1 MVTSIKQ
8 RLITGSQRA
17 SAVALSVVMAFAL
30 LGVAPIADAKRFGGG
45 GSMGRQATPPAKA
58 APPQAAPAGAAAPG
72 AAAAAPARSS
82 WMGPMVGLAAGLGLA
97 ALASHLGFGEELMSL
112 MLMVL
117 IAVVAFV
124 VIRMV
129 FFRNRG
135 PQPMPAGA
143 AGAMGG
149 ASMRSGGNNQFRAGL
164 DQPASAASGAMGA
177 WGQPAV
183 QPQDMGV
190 EQPSAQEIEQFLSVA
205 KGQFTSLQKLWD
217 TGDMGQ
223 IRGFCTAAMAIDLE
237 RQLEERAGA
246 PNETSVESI
255 EAEWLGLTHAIDDD
269 GRDVE
274 EVLIQFSGLIRESDG
289 ADAESFSEVWM
300 LHKRR
305 DNSSGWL
312 LAGITQQ

>member
-1 MVTSIKQ
+1 
-8 RLITGSQRA
+8 
-17 SAVALSVVMAFAL
+17 
-30 LGVAPIADAKRFGGG
+30 
-45 GSMGRQATPPAKA
+45 
-58 APPQAAPAGAAAPG
+58 
-72 AAAAAPARSS
+72 
-82 WMGPMVGLAAGLGLA
+82 MVGLAAGLGLA
-97 ALASHLGFGEELMSL
+97 ALASHLGFGEELMSFIL
-112 MLMVL
+112 MALL
-117 IAVVAFV
+117 AVVAFV
-124 VIRMV
+124 VIRMI

-164 DQPASAASGAMGA
+164 DQPPAAASGALGG

-190 EQPSAQEIEQFLSVA
+190 EQPSAYEVEQFLSVA

-237 RQLEERAGA
+237 RQLQDRAGA
-246 PNETSVESI
+246 ANETSVVSI

-274 EVLIQFSGLIRESDG
+274 EALIGFTGLIRESADG
-289 ADAESFSEVWM
+289 AAEPFSEVWM